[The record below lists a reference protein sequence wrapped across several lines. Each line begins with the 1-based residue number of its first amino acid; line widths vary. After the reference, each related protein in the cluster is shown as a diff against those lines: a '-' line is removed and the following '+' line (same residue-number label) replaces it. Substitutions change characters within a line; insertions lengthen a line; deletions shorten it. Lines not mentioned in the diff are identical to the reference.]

1 MTRSGNLKRPDCRI
15 YYEVMGEG
23 PPILFAHGLGGNQLS
38 WWQQLAHFSAR
49 HTCVVFAHRGFTP
62 SSAVPGATAPDAY
75 ADDLAALIDE
85 LKLRDVRLVA
95 QSMGGWTCIEY
106 LLRNPGNAKNV
117 RSLVMAAT
125 SGTLDFRQLQGPAR
139 AEIATWTAQTP
150 GILAELEA
158 RDILP
163 AYGERMAREQ
173 PAAAVLYRQISQLT
187 PVQFK
192 SDVRRRIFDMRN
204 RPPAMLAELKLPV
217 LFVAGDEDCVFP
229 SASVPAFAAFA
240 PKGRAQ
246 IVPKAGHSVYF
257 ERPDEFNRIVEEFH
271 AAN

>member
-1 MTRSGNLKRPDCRI
+1 MKRSGFLKRPDCSI

-23 PPILFAHGLGGNQLS
+23 PAIVFAHGLGGNQLS

-49 HTCVVFAHRGFTP
+49 HTCVAFAHRGFTP

-95 QSMGGWTCIEY
+95 QSMGGWTCMEY
-106 LLRNPGNAKNV
+106 ALRNPGTL

-125 SGTLDFRQLQGPAR
+125 SGALDFRQLQGPAKP
-139 AEIATWTAQTP
+139 EIAEWLVQAPRTMA
-150 GILAELEA
+150 GLEA

-163 AYGERMAREQ
+163 AHGERMAREQ
-173 PAAAVLYRQISQLT
+173 PAAAMLYRQISQLT
-187 PVQFK
+187 PAEFK
-192 SDVRRRIFDMRN
+192 ADVRRRIFEMRD
-204 RPPAMLAELKLPV
+204 RPPALLADLKLPV

-229 SASVPAFAAFA
+229 SACVPAFAALA

-246 IVPKAGHSVYF
+246 RVPKAGHSVYF
-257 ERPDEFNRIVEEFH
+257 ERPLEFNRIVEEFH
-271 AAN
+271 SAT